1 MDDVRLYEMYLNEAI
16 EERKTDLLNRNIEY
30 INYEV
35 ELSDTYDFTEFST
48 DYLQKGIFNA
58 IAWIGN
64 DLAYLDMNAGALN
77 DYHLTIRVAG
87 VLP

>member
-1 MDDVRLYEMYLNEAI
+1 M
-16 EERKTDLLNRNIEY
+16 TNRT
-30 INYEV
+30 V
-35 ELSDTYDFTEFST
+35 PAK
-48 DYLQKGIFNA
+48 LQKGIFNA